1 MEDSKSGFS
10 LRHVF
15 FVGLV
20 LVLALSSF
28 ELSDTESMGITG
40 QAMGVT
46 VDIGQTSPAMDL
58 TIPQGL
64 EIRVT
69 TPTVS
74 FVPISTLSEL
84 ANVIE
89 TTRNRAVRT
98 ESLLRFRTMVSQL
111 PEGVNRSFYED
122 ELKRLDRR

>member
-1 MEDSKSGFS
+1 MEESKSGFS

-28 ELSDTESMGITG
+28 ELSDTELTGITG

-58 TIPQGL
+58 AVPQGL

>member
-1 MEDSKSGFS
+1 
-10 LRHVF
+10 
-15 FVGLV
+15 
-20 LVLALSSF
+20 
-28 ELSDTESMGITG
+28 
-40 QAMGVT
+40 MGVT

-58 TIPQGL
+58 AVPQGL

-89 TTRNRAVRT
+89 TTRNRTVRT
-98 ESLLRFRTMVSQL
+98 ESLLRFRTMVSLL

-122 ELKRLDRR
+122 ELKRLERR